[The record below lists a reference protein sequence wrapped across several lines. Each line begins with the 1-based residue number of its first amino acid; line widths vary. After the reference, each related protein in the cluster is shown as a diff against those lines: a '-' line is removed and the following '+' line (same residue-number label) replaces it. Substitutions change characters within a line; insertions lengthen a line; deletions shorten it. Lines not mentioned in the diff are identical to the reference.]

1 MEGDRMK
8 LAMAYAARW
17 LEVPILNTDQKQA
30 FHSFL
35 DGKDMFVSLPT
46 EFGKLLCFQSLPFA
60 YDYLDNDPKSS
71 IIESRRIALV
81 GEPTAAHLICC

>member
-1 MEGDRMK
+1 MEGDRTE
-8 LAMAYAARW
+8 LAKAYAARW

-30 FHSFL
+30 FHSL

-60 YDYLDNDPKSS
+60 YDYLDNGPVSLKVD
-71 IIESRRIALV
+71 ELR
-81 GEPTAAHLICC
+81 